1 MKSFTYVIQDEVG
14 IHARP
19 AGILAKEV
27 KKYSSRITISGNG
40 KSADAG
46 KLMAVMGMGI
56 KKGMEVTV
64 TAEGRRRR
72 YGDCRDREVFQRKLL
87 KSHRG
92 RRANVWK

>member
-19 AGILAKEV
+19 AGMLAKKV
-27 KKYSSRITISGNG
+27 KGYASKITISGNG
-40 KSADAG
+40 KSADAA

-64 TAEGRRRR
+64 TAEGE
-72 YGDCRDREVFQRKLL
+72 DEETAVAETEQFFKE
-87 KSHRG
+87 
-92 RRANVWK
+92 NF